1 MEAEE
6 EETCT
11 CPDFSTTPPGSNTS
25 TTKGPEVYGGISL
38 KLSKK
43 VNLNNLS
50 KKEQPLKKRNLSK
63 SEFPRAPR
71 GMGGGQPETVKKKI
85 TLKRQCPSI
94 CTIYWGRQHIKSH
107 HFRTGAGPRTVI
119 KPRVWFCRGPRRVLS
134 INDTVSHIKSPF
146 NCVL

>member
-1 MEAEE
+1 MEE
-6 EETCT
+6 EKEEVTVPGGGT

-43 VNLNNLS
+43 ANS
-50 KKEQPLKKRNLSK
+50 QQPLKKRNLSK

-71 GMGGGQPETVKKKI
+71 CMGGGQPETVKKKI